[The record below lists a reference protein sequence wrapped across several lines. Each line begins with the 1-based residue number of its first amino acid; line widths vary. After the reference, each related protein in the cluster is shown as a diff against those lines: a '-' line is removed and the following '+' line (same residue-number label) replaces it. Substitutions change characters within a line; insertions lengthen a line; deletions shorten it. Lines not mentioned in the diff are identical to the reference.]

1 MAIVRPTFFVV
12 RSANF
17 FAPSSVNS
25 RLTTFWPFCWFVA
38 ACASLRSVPVS
49 TVLPSSSLNSSMA
62 VLPMVL
68 MAASGSLTPGS
79 SMMTR
84 RSPSRWM
91 IGSVRPS
98 ALTRF
103 SMMVTTRFIASSLTF
118 ATSVSSAS
126 STTCVPP
133 CRSRPWRM
141 ELARGWTNARNK
153 PTIATMQ
160 TMSLMRLFFL
170 NVSQPFLRGLCIWFN
185 PTRFR
190 QDQIDFRIMRFHR
203 DARDD
208 LAVEGQCGAVGLRR
222 LLHEV
227 AVVVAA
233 AEAEPLPRR

>member
-1 MAIVRPTFFVV
+1 MNRRTAPRPMAKANSDLSLESWPSVGPTVRVSMMLTLTGSAPLRRTTARFCASSSVFWPEISALPPRIGSRTFGAVSTSPSSRMAIVRPTFFVV

-126 STTCVPP
+126 STT
-133 CRSRPWRM
+133 
-141 ELARGWTNARNK
+141 A
-153 PTIATMQ
+153 
-160 TMSLMRLFFL
+160 
-170 NVSQPFLRGLCIWFN
+170 
-185 PTRFR
+185 
-190 QDQIDFRIMRFHR
+190 
-203 DARDD
+203 
-208 LAVEGQCGAVGLRR
+208 
-222 LLHEV
+222 
-227 AVVVAA
+227 
-233 AEAEPLPRR
+233 